1 MYRNFHT
8 VPSRIRR
15 KGSSCRFEAS
25 NRCAPSARKNGTH
38 DLFNGSTISHPITMD
53 YLHELSRRESTYLYR
68 SMLIR
73 LFAISNTVVTGD
85 FREKIPTAIYPQE
98 LAQYVYVYI
107 YCIYIYVN
115 IKVCVYRYMRVKRC
129 ISGNY
134 RKKLSPYEKL
144 GDINIHIIECT
155 VAQR

>member
-1 MYRNFHT
+1 MDRNFHT

-15 KGSSCRFEAS
+15 KGSSCRSEAS

-73 LFAISNTVVTGD
+73 LFVISNTVVTGHL
-85 FREKIPTAIYPQE
+85 REKISTAIYPQQ

-107 YCIYIYVN
+107 YCIYIREYES
-115 IKVCVYRYMRVKRC
+115 VCIQIYASEMMYF
-129 ISGNY
+129 
-134 RKKLSPYEKL
+134 RKL
-144 GDINIHIIECT
+144 
-155 VAQR
+155 